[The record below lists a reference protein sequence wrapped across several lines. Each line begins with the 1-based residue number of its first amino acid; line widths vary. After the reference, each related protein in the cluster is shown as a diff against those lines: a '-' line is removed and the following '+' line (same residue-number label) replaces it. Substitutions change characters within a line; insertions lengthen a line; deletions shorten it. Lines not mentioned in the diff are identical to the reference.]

1 MSRDHISQ
9 LQPLKICDGWY
20 VVLNNLN
27 SEKRTVEEY
36 ELLIL
41 QNEKRNAIIKVIYQD
56 DQYHIKVVGL
66 KIDKIYDVESFDKIE
81 HVLEELEYQIWSV
94 GSGVL
99 EDLQPLTQQVPD
111 FLRLK
116 IPAGWTVDY
125 ITLKDTDPKTLE
137 ASDDAWLFDFNQDL
151 LQISHKTK
159 NLLLDVGWYPEGD
172 PTGNYGIELIKNEDW
187 ENPLEDIMC
196 TELKELIAQ
205 LDHIF
210 MREMKNEYQ
219 SAGSNTCLSTEDNM
233 RRCLVY

>member
-9 LQPLKICDGWY
+9 LQPLKICDGWS

-27 SEKRTVEEY
+27 SEKRTEEEY

-41 QNEKRNAIIKVIYQD
+41 QNEKRNAIIKVIYIE

-66 KIDKIYDVESFDKIE
+66 KINKIYDVESFDKIE

-99 EDLQPLTQQVPD
+99 EGLQPLSQQIPN
-111 FLRLK
+111 FSRLK

-137 ASDDAWLFDFNQDL
+137 ANDDAWLFDFNQDL

-172 PTGNYGIELIKNEDW
+172 PTGSYGIELIKNEDW
-187 ENPLEDIMC
+187 ENPVEDIMC
-196 TELKELIAQ
+196 TELKELIKQ
-205 LDHIF
+205 LDNIF
-210 MREMKNEYQ
+210 MKEIKNEY
-219 SAGSNTCLSTEDNM
+219 
-233 RRCLVY
+233 

>member
-1 MSRDHISQ
+1 MRNEDFSRI
-9 LQPLKICDGWY
+9 QPLKFLDGWT
-20 VVLNNLN
+20 VVVNNLN
-27 SEKRTVEEY
+27 SEKRTEEKY

-41 QNEKRNAIIKVIYQD
+41 QNEKRKAFIKVSYENN
-56 DQYHIKVVGL
+56 QYHIKVAGL
-66 KIDKIYDVESFDKIE
+66 NTDKIYEDESFDEIE
-81 HVLEELEYQIWSV
+81 QLLEELEYQIWSV

-99 EDLQPLTQQVPD
+99 EGLQPLSQQVPN

-137 ASDDAWLFDFNQDL
+137 TNDDAWLFDFNQDL

-172 PTGNYGIELIKNEDW
+172 PAGSYGIELIKNEDW

-196 TELKELIAQ
+196 TELKELIKQ
-205 LDHIF
+205 LDRIF
-210 MREMKNEYQ
+210 MKEIKNEY
-219 SAGSNTCLSTEDNM
+219 
-233 RRCLVY
+233 

>member
-1 MSRDHISQ
+1 MGRDHISQ
-9 LQPLKICDGWY
+9 LQPLKICDGWS

-27 SEKRTVEEY
+27 SEKSMEEEY

-41 QNEKRNAIIKVIYQD
+41 QNEKRNAIIKVIYEN

-66 KIDKIYDVESFDKIE
+66 KIDKIYDVESFDEIE
-81 HVLEELEYQIWSV
+81 HLLEELEYQIWSV
-94 GSGVL
+94 GSGIL
-99 EDLQPLTQQVPD
+99 EELQPLSQQVPN
-111 FLRLK
+111 FLRPR

-172 PTGNYGIELIKNEDW
+172 PSGSYGIELIKNEDW

-196 TELKELIAQ
+196 TELKELITQ
-205 LDHIF
+205 LDNIF
-210 MREMKNEYQ
+210 MKEMINEY
-219 SAGSNTCLSTEDNM
+219 
-233 RRCLVY
+233 

>member
-1 MSRDHISQ
+1 MRNEDFSRI
-9 LQPLKICDGWY
+9 QPLKFLDGWT
-20 VVLNNLN
+20 VVVNNLN
-27 SEKRTVEEY
+27 SEKRTEEKY

-41 QNEKRNAIIKVIYQD
+41 QNEKRKAFIKVSYENN
-56 DQYHIKVVGL
+56 QYHIKVAGL
-66 KIDKIYDVESFDKIE
+66 NADKIYEDESFDEIE
-81 HVLEELEYQIWSV
+81 QLLEELEYQIWSV

-99 EDLQPLTQQVPD
+99 EGLQPLSQQVPN

-137 ASDDAWLFDFNQDL
+137 TNDDAWLFDFNQDL

-172 PTGNYGIELIKNEDW
+172 PAGSYGIELIKNEDW

-196 TELKELIAQ
+196 TELKELIKQ
-205 LDHIF
+205 LDRIF
-210 MREMKNEYQ
+210 MKEIKNEY
-219 SAGSNTCLSTEDNM
+219 
-233 RRCLVY
+233 

>member
-1 MSRDHISQ
+1 MKNDDFSRI
-9 LQPLKICDGWY
+9 QPLKFLDGWT
-20 VVLNNLN
+20 VVVNNLN
-27 SEKRTVEEY
+27 SEKRTEEEN

-41 QNEKRNAIIKVIYQD
+41 QNENRNAIIKVIYEN
-56 DQYHIKVVGL
+56 DQYQIKVVGL
-66 KIDKIYDVESFDKIE
+66 KIDKIYEEKSFDKIE

-151 LQISHKTK
+151 LQVSHKTK
-159 NLLLDVGWYPEGD
+159 NLLLDVGWYPDGD
-172 PTGNYGIELIKNEDW
+172 PTGSYGIELIKNEDW

-196 TELKELIAQ
+196 TELKELIKQ
-205 LDHIF
+205 LDNIF
-210 MREMKNEYQ
+210 MKEIKNEY
-219 SAGSNTCLSTEDNM
+219 
-233 RRCLVY
+233 